1 MPTSTLAQFF
11 IKIDGQDV
19 SAAFMGDLAE
29 VVVDTSLYMPNM
41 FTIKLRDGKL
51 KWVDDALLDIGKT
64 VEISAEAGKE
74 RGGQSGV
81 LIKGE
86 ITGLEPDFSA
96 EGKTILIVRGYD
108 KSHRLHRG
116 RKTRT
121 FLKTKDS
128 DVAQKLAGEAGL
140 SADIDTTSVTHD
152 YILQNNQTNMEFLL
166 SRAERIG
173 YQVYVTDGKLC
184 FKKGSYSTDGPELTL
199 GDNLLS
205 FRPRWAATHQADQ
218 VVVQGWDSKKKEAI
232 TSTLSA
238 DSALNQGGMTK
249 TGGDAAKSAFGAA
262 QAVITTQPIFSAD
275 EAKALGNG
283 ANYDIGRDFVQAE
296 GSCQG
301 NPKIV
306 AGVEINIK
314 NIGSRFKGKYFVTW
328 AAHIYSAEEG
338 YRTSFNISGR
348 HPNTLSQLLESDNGH
363 DGRGSIEGV
372 VIGLVTNNNDPDDLG
387 RVKVKYPWLPKNQ
400 GAEIESDWIRVVS
413 PMGGAERGFYY
424 LPEIDDEVL
433 VAFEHGDVH
442 RPYMIG
448 MLWNSKDKPPMA
460 ISEVVSSG
468 KVNKRIIKS
477 RTGHVIILDDTSGQE
492 QIVIRDKTG
501 EDEIII
507 DAAKKDLIINIG
519 NNITIEAKG
528 KITQTSTQDTT
539 MESKAKLTIKST
551 SNMNIETQGNM
562 SLKSTGN
569 MTLEATGSLSLK
581 GLTAKLEGNTM
592 TEVKGA
598 IIKIG

>member
-1 MPTSTLAQFF
+1 MPTNTLAQFL
-11 IKIDGQDV
+11 IKIDGQNV
-19 SAAFMGDLAE
+19 STAFMGDLAE

-41 FTIKLRDGKL
+41 FTIRLRDDKL
-51 KWVDDALLDIGKT
+51 KWVDDASLDIGKT

-74 RGGQSGV
+74 RGGQTGL

-96 EGKTILIVRGYD
+96 EGKTTLTVRGYD

-116 RKTRT
+116 KKTRT

-140 SADIDTTSVTHD
+140 SADIDATSVTHD
-152 YILQNNQTNMEFLL
+152 YLLQNNQTNMEFLL

-184 FKKGSYSTDGPELTL
+184 FKKSSYSTDGAELTL
-199 GDNLLS
+199 GDNLFS
-205 FRPRWAATHQADQ
+205 FRPRWAATHQADE

-238 DSALNQGGMTK
+238 DGALNQGGMTK
-249 TGGDAAKSAFGAA
+249 TGGAAAKSAFGQA
-262 QAVITTQPIFSAD
+262 QAVITTRPIFSAD

-296 GSCQG
+296 GLCQG
-301 NPKIV
+301 NPTIK
-306 AGVEINIK
+306 AGVKINIT
-314 NIGSRFKGKYFVTW
+314 NIGNRFKGKYFVTW
-328 AAHIYSAEEG
+328 ATHIYSAEEG

-348 HPNTLSQLLESDNGH
+348 HPNTLSQLLGSNNGH
-363 DGRGSIEGV
+363 DEQGLVEGIV
-372 VIGLVTNNNDPDDLG
+372 VGLVTNNNDPDDLG
-387 RVKVKYPWLPKNQ
+387 RVKVKYPWLPKDQ

-424 LPEIDDEVL
+424 LPEIDDEVV

-448 MLWNSKDKPPMA
+448 MLWSSKDKPPMA
-460 ISEVVSSG
+460 IGDVVSSG
-468 KVNKRIIKS
+468 KVNKRVIKS
-477 RTGHVIILDDTSGQE
+477 RSGHVIILDDTSGQE
-492 QIVIRDKTG
+492 QIIIRDKTG

-507 DAAKKDLIINIG
+507 DSKEKNLTINIG

-528 KITQTSTQDTT
+528 KINQTSTQDTT

-551 SNMNIETQGNM
+551 SNMTIETQGNM

-581 GLTAKLEGNTM
+581 GLTTKVEGNTM
-592 TEVKGA
+592 TELKGA

>member
-1 MPTSTLAQFF
+1 VPTKTIAQFF

-19 SAAFMGDLAE
+19 STAFMSDLDE
-29 VVVDTSLYMPNM
+29 VVVDTSLYMPAM
-41 FTIKLRDGKL
+41 VTIRLNDDKL
-51 KWVDDALLDIGKT
+51 KWVDDSTLDLGKS
-64 VEISAEAGKE
+64 VEISAEAGTE
-74 RGGQSGV
+74 HGGQKGT
-81 LIKGE
+81 LFKGE
-86 ITGLEPDFSA
+86 ITGLEPDFSG
-96 EGKTILIVRGYD
+96 EGKTFLVVRGYD

-116 RKTRT
+116 KKTRT

-140 SADIDTTSVTHD
+140 SADVDTTSVTHD
-152 YILQNNQTNMEFLL
+152 YLLQNNQTNMEFLL
-166 SRAERIG
+166 TRAERIG

-184 FKKGSYSTDGPELTL
+184 FKKGSYSTEGPELTL
-199 GDNLLS
+199 GDNLYS
-205 FRPRWAATHQADQ
+205 FRPRWAATHQTDQ

-238 DSALNQGGMTK
+238 DSALNQGGMTQP
-249 TGGDAAKSAFGAA
+249 GGNAAKSAYGAA
-262 QAVITTQPIFSAD
+262 QAVVTTRPIFSSA
-275 EAKALGNG
+275 EAEALGG
-283 ANYDIGRDFVQAE
+283 AVNYDIGRDFVQAE
-296 GSCQG
+296 GICDG
-301 NPKIV
+301 DPRLK
-306 AGVEINIK
+306 AGVQITIANV
-314 NIGSRFKGKYFVTW
+314 GDRFKGKYFVTW
-328 AAHIYSAEEG
+328 AAHIYNAKEG
-338 YRTSFNISGR
+338 YTTSFSISGR
-348 HPNTLSQLLESDNGH
+348 QPNTISHLLEANDGH
-363 DGRGSIEGV
+363 ERQGLIDGV
-372 VIGLVTNNNDPDDLG
+372 VVGLVTNNNDPDDLG

-413 PMGGAERGFYY
+413 PMAGAERGFYY

-442 RPYMIG
+442 RPHMIG
-448 MLWNSKDKPPMA
+448 MLWNSKDKPPLP
-460 ISEVVSSG
+460 IGQVVSSG

-551 SNMNIETQGNM
+551 SNMTIESQGNM

-581 GLTAKLEGNTM
+581 GLTAKVEGNTM
-592 TEVKGA
+592 TELKGS